1 MTTDDARDRLDT
13 IAELL
18 KQPREYYDVYNRPT
32 KSDFESQFMPITE
45 AIELLVAEVR
55 ELRDR
60 L

>member
-1 MTTDDARDRLDT
+1 MTADDAHDRLDQ

-18 KQPREYYDVYNRPT
+18 KQPRDYYDAYQRPI
-32 KSDFESQFMPITE
+32 KADFESQFMPITE
-45 AIELLVAEVR
+45 AIELLAAEVR

>member
-1 MTTDDARDRLDT
+1 MTAEAARDRLDQ
-13 IAELL
+13 ISELL
-18 KQPREYYDVYNRPT
+18 TQPREYYDMFHRPT

-45 AIELLVAEVR
+45 AIELLAAEVR